1 MISIEIRE
9 NIFVRNYLK
18 FRCHQNMTI
27 KTFDA
32 FTRLSIMD
40 INRITNFLY
49 ANLGEFKDKKSAI
62 RKSIMYAAKEMP
74 GLGGFVFVMEEKGE
88 VLGAVVVNR
97 TGMNEYLSEN
107 ILVYLAVKEGFRQ
120 KGIAKKLINHTVR
133 YCKGDIAT
141 HVSIDDPVKKLFE
154 KQGFKSRNIE
164 MRLER

>member
-1 MISIEIRE
+1 
-9 NIFVRNYLK
+9 
-18 FRCHQNMTI
+18 MTI

-32 FTRLSIMD
+32 FTRLSMID
-40 INRITNFLY
+40 INRVTNFLY

-62 RKSIMYAAKEMP
+62 RKSIMYAAKEMA
-74 GLGGFVFVMEEKGE
+74 GLGGYVFIMEEKGE
-88 VLGAVVVNR
+88 IIGAVVVNR

-107 ILVYLAVKEGFRQ
+107 ILVYLAVKEGYRE
-120 KGIAKKLINHTVR
+120 KGIAKKLIKHTVR

-141 HVSIDDPVKKLFE
+141 HVNIDNPVKSLFE

>member
-1 MISIEIRE
+1 M
-9 NIFVRNYLK
+9 N
-18 FRCHQNMTI
+18 I

-49 ANLGEFKDKKSAI
+49 DNSGAFRDTKTAI
-62 RKSIMYAAKEMP
+62 RKSIMYAAKELP
-74 GLGGFVFVMEEKGE
+74 GLGGYVFVIENEHE
-88 VLGAVVVNR
+88 ILGAVVVNR

-107 ILVYLAVKEGFRQ
+107 ILVYVAVKQNFRK
-120 KGIAKKLINHTVR
+120 KGLAKKLIKHTIKN
-133 YCKGDIAT
+133 CEGDIAI
-141 HVSIDDPVKKLFE
+141 HINKDNPVIKLFE